1 MDPSQYAELF
11 LTESREHVSAINQWL
26 LELERGGAT
35 GSAEAVSAIFRA
47 VHTVKGMSATM
58 GYTVVA
64 ELSHE
69 LETLL
74 DRVRRG
80 ELAVSGDLMD
90 VLFRAADVLEGAI
103 EAAVKGGGE
112 QLSTAD
118 VLRRLRAL
126 AETQSPS
133 ASTAPLAA
141 AGGWTVAAPPGPGTL
156 VRVRLSTE
164 AALKGVRAFLVV
176 QAIRRLGDVLVVAPP
191 IAALQSEQ
199 FEHDFAL
206 RLATS
211 APRTD
216 IERAARGAGDVAAIQ
231 VGDDSGNALIPAG
244 GAEDAADDP
253 LVGSE
258 DIPGATGEFLAPQVA
273 LGSGASR
280 AETPAPAAAP
290 NGPAAAAPRAID
302 VAATGA
308 AGGLRQQRHVR
319 IDLRRLDSLMN
330 LIGELVITRGRLM
343 QIAAGLDDPS
353 LGESVTQAS
362 RLIGDL
368 RDEIMTSRMVPVWQ
382 VFDRFPRLVRDA
394 SRTLGKRIE
403 FTIEG
408 KDIELDRSM
417 LDEIGD
423 PIVHLLRNAVD
434 HGIESPERRT
444 AAGKPPAGKLFLS
457 ASRDRSAVV
466 VRVSDDGRGIDRD
479 RVLARAKVGGLV
491 DASKTELSDEE
502 LLRLI
507 ARPGFSTAE
516 RITDLSGRGV
526 GIDAVYARVR
536 ALGGAVDIRSSPG
549 QGTTVT
555 LRLPLTLAIVRS
567 LLARVADET
576 YAIPLTHVS
585 ETVELHAQNLRTLQG
600 SEVLILRS
608 DVLPV
613 LRLRD
618 LVGLERRTEA
628 EAARA
633 GHQREQ
639 VVIIDLPDRRAGLV
653 VDELTAQ
660 QEIVVKQYDG
670 VKHGLSF
677 FGGATILGNGSPAL
691 IVDVSSLP

>member
-1 MDPSQYAELF
+1 MDTSQYAELF
-11 LTESREHVSAINQWL
+11 LTESREHVLAINQSL
-26 LELERGGAT
+26 LELERGGGAGT
-35 GSAEAVSAIFRA
+35 GAAEAVGAIFRA

-58 GYTVVA
+58 GFTVVA

-80 ELAVSGDLMD
+80 EMAVSAELMD
-90 VLFRAADVLEGAI
+90 VLFRAADVLEASI
-103 EAAVKGGGE
+103 EAAVKGGRGD
-112 QLSTAD
+112 QVSTAD

-126 AETQSPS
+126 GGG
-133 ASTAPLAA
+133 AA
-141 AGGWTVAAPPGPGTL
+141 ARTATTSPHTVWSVAPPAGSGTL
-156 VRVRLSTE
+156 VRVRLANET
-164 AALKGVRAFLVV
+164 ALKGVRAFLVV
-176 QAIRRLGDVLVVAPP
+176 QAIRRLGDVVVMVPALS
-191 IAALQSEQ
+191 ALQAEQ
-199 FEHDFAL
+199 FDHDFAM
-206 RLATS
+206 RVVTTAS
-211 APRTD
+211 PAE
-216 IERAARGAGDVAAIQ
+216 IERMARSAGDVVAVQ
-231 VGDDSGNALIPAG
+231 VGDDAPTTSVEAVGAPTAEVV
-244 GAEDAADDP
+244 AEDFSATPELP
-253 LVGSE
+253 LS
-258 DIPGATGEFLAPQVA
+258 
-273 LGSGASR
+273 
-280 AETPAPAAAP
+280 
-290 NGPAAAAPRAID
+290 NGI
-302 VAATGA
+302 
-308 AGGLRQQRHVR
+308 RQQRHVR
-319 IDLRRLDSLMN
+319 IDLRRLDALMN

-343 QIAAGLDDPS
+343 QIAAGVDDPA
-353 LGESVTQAS
+353 LAESVTQAS

-423 PIVHLLRNAVD
+423 PIVHLLRNAID
-434 HGIESPERRT
+434 HGVETPEQRT
-444 AAGKPPAGKLFLS
+444 AAGKPPAGKLLLS

-466 VRVSDDGRGIDRD
+466 VRVTDDGRGIDRE

-491 DASKTELSDEE
+491 EGSKTELSDEE

-507 ARPGFSTAE
+507 SRPGFSTAE

-526 GIDAVYARVR
+526 GIDAVYTRVR
-536 ALGGAVDIRSSPG
+536 ALGGAVDIRSQPG
-549 QGTTVT
+549 QGTSVT
-555 LRLPLTLAIVRS
+555 LRLPLTLAIVRA
-567 LLARVADET
+567 LLARVASEI

-585 ETVELHAQNLRTLQG
+585 ETVELLPQLLKTLQG
-600 SEVLILRS
+600 DEVLILRG

-618 LVGLERRTEA
+618 LVGLERRGPGRGDGEPARGTE
-628 EAARA
+628 
-633 GHQREQ
+633 GQQREQ

-653 VDELTAQ
+653 VDELTGQ

-670 VKHGLSF
+670 VKQGLTL
-677 FGGATILGNGSPAL
+677 FGGATILGDGAPAL